1 MTQPTYQIAPITC
14 PNCANHFTTP
24 VLPIIDLGQNP
35 DLKALFLSG
44 QVNIA
49 VCPQCGHAGMLST
62 PLVYHD
68 PEKELLFTFAPTE
81 LGAMDADQQRFVGD
95 LTNRVI
101 SALPAEQRK
110 GYLLQPRTFLRL
122 EAMLDAIL
130 EADGITPK
138 MLKAQRDRAELLDRL
153 LRATSEDARQV
164 IARENDVQID
174 YEFFQLLTMNLD
186 LAQRGE
192 QTEIAQQLLELRTQ
206 LLDWTTH
213 GEEIT
218 ARNDAIRSLGREIT
232 REGLLDK
239 VVEAALAGEQSKVV
253 AMATVGRPAIDYV
266 FYQQLTSRIEA
277 AEQAGETANAETL
290 QALRE
295 SILDLTAEIDA
306 EIQQETLRAS
316 ETLGTIL
323 ESDDPETAI
332 RDNLLQID
340 EFFLNVLGLHLEAA
354 EKAGRKDDVAK
365 LTQISD
371 VIMKL
376 FQESQPPEIQLMS
389 QLLDADY
396 PDGTRALLEENR
408 EQVDAR
414 LLEVMDL
421 LGQDLATGDQEE
433 ISQQLAQVREQAAAM
448 VEATP

>member
-1 MTQPTYQIAPITC
+1 MAPITC

-24 VLPIIDLGQNP
+24 VLPVIDVGQNP
-35 DLKALFLSG
+35 DLKGLFLSG

-110 GYLLQPRTFLRL
+110 GYLLQPRNFLRL

-130 EADGITPK
+130 EADGITPE

-153 LRATSEDARQV
+153 LRATSEDARHV
-164 IARENDVQID
+164 IARENNDQID
-174 YEFFQLLTMNLD
+174 YEFFRLLTMNLD

-218 ARNDAIRSLGREIT
+218 ARDDAIRSLGTEIT

-306 EIQQETLRAS
+306 EIQQETLRAA

-365 LTQISD
+365 LTQISG

-421 LGQDLATGDQEE
+421 LGQDLATSDREE

>member
-1 MTQPTYQIAPITC
+1 
-14 PNCANHFTTP
+14 
-24 VLPIIDLGQNP
+24 
-35 DLKALFLSG
+35 
-44 QVNIA
+44 
-49 VCPQCGHAGMLST
+49 MLST

-68 PEKELLFTFAPTE
+68 PEKELLFTYAPTE
-81 LGAMDADQQRFVGD
+81 LGALDAEQQRILGD

-110 GYLLQPRTFLRL
+110 GYLLQPRNFLRL

-130 EADGITPK
+130 EADGITPE

-153 LRATSEDARQV
+153 LRATSQDARQV
-164 IARENDVQID
+164 IAQENDDQID
-174 YEFFQLLTMNLD
+174 YEFFQLLTVNLD

-192 QTEIAQQLLELRTQ
+192 QTEITQQLLALRKQ

-213 GEEIT
+213 GEEIA
-218 ARNDAIRSLGREIT
+218 ARDEAIRSLGQEIT

-239 VVEAALAGEQSKVV
+239 VVEAALAGEQTKVDVMV
-253 AMATVGRPAIDYV
+253 AVARPAIDYL

-277 AEQAGETANAETL
+277 AEQAGETTKAETL

-295 SILDLTAEIDA
+295 SILDKTAEIDA
-306 EIQQETLRAS
+306 EIQQMTLTAS
-316 ETLGTIL
+316 GTLGTIL
-323 ESDDPETAI
+323 ESDDPETVI

-340 EFFLNVLGLHLEAA
+340 EFFLNVLGAHLEAA
-354 EKAGRKDDVAK
+354 EQAGRRDDVAK

-376 FQESQPPEIQLMS
+376 IQESQPPEIQLIS

-396 PDGTRALLEENR
+396 PDGTQALLEENR
-408 EQVDAR
+408 QQVDTK
-414 LLEVMDL
+414 LLAVMEL
-421 LGQDLATGDQEE
+421 LG
-433 ISQQLAQVREQAAAM
+433 QAAAM